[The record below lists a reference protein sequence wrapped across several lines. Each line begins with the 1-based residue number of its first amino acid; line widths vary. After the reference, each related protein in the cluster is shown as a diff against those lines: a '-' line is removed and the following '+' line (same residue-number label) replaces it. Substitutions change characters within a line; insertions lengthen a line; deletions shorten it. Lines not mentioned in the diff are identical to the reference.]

1 MTIIAQGGEEMIVE
15 FIESYRKN
23 DDGGDYLYNDN
34 HGLLVRCRNC
44 EYWKHHSVV
53 LDHDYCELT
62 STECDGDHF
71 CSWGEKRNDETV
83 H

>member
-1 MTIIAQGGEEMIVE
+1 MIVE

-23 DDGGDYLYNDN
+23 DDCGDYLYNDN
-34 HGLLVRCRNC
+34 HGILVRCRDC
-44 EYWKHHSVV
+44 EYWKHNSFV

-62 STECDGDHF
+62 STECDSDHF
-71 CSWGEKRNDETV
+71 CSWGEKRNDETD